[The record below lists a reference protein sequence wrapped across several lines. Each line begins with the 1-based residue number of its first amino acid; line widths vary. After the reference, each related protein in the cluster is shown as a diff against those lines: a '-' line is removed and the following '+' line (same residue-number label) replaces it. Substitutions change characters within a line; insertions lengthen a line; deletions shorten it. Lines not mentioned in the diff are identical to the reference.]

1 MKDEILKNTDNPRQL
16 ERLYREN
23 KLRFKLEFNQ
33 LYPELA
39 GNQLA
44 ECWHERLNFE
54 SQEISWGTRNELVFI
69 ILGSLLAGIIAKLP
83 AFLNFDPEQF
93 YMRNIG
99 FIFLPVL
106 VAWFSWQKQMQRS
119 GILISASVMAICLVF
134 INFLPGTQKNDTLV
148 LSCIHLAFILWLV
161 LGISF
166 LGKNHEDKSRRI
178 DFLKYNGDL
187 AVMTAII
194 LIAGAILT
202 GITIGLFTLIGS
214 DISRIYREY
223 VAVFGLAA
231 APIVGTYLVQT
242 NPQLV
247 GKVSPIIA
255 KLFTPLVLIT
265 LVFYLF
271 AILFSGK
278 DPYNDRDF
286 LMIFNFLLIGVMALI
301 LFSVAE
307 TSREIKNR
315 TSIMVLL
322 ALSVVTIVLNGI
334 AVSAILFRISE
345 WGITPNRMAVLGA
358 NLLILTNLILVAIRI
373 FKSATKKSDLSD
385 VEKVIVRFLPIYGI
399 WAIVV
404 TFVFPFVFGFR

>member
-1 MKDEILKNTDNPRQL
+1 MKDDILKNINNPKQL

-23 KLRFKLEFNQ
+23 KQGFRLEFNQ
-33 LYPELA
+33 IYPEFSGNALA
-39 GNQLA
+39 D
-44 ECWHERLNFE
+44 CWNERLNYE
-54 SQEISWGTRNELVFI
+54 SQEISWGTRSELVFI

-83 AFLNFDPEQF
+83 AFLNFDPQQF

-106 VAWFSWQKQMQRS
+106 AVWFNWKKQIPRS
-119 GILISASVMAICLVF
+119 QVLITTLIMVICLVF
-134 INFLPGTQKNDTLV
+134 INLLPGTQKNDTLI

-166 LGKNHEDKSRRI
+166 VGENHQEYSRRI

-202 GITIGLFTLIGS
+202 GITIGLLTLIGS
-214 DISRIYREY
+214 DLSRIYREY
-223 VAVFGLAA
+223 VAIFGLAA

-278 DPYNDRDF
+278 DPYNDREF
-286 LMIFNFLLIGVMALI
+286 LMIFNFLLIGVLALI

-307 TSREIKNR
+307 GSSENQNR
-315 TSIMVLL
+315 TNKIILL
-322 ALSVVTIVLNGI
+322 ALSVLTIIVNGI
-334 AVSAILFRISE
+334 ALSAIIFRISE
-345 WGITPNRMAVLGA
+345 WGITPNRLAILGA
-358 NLLILTNLILVAIRI
+358 NLLILTNLILVTIRI
-373 FKSATKKSDLSD
+373 YKATIRKSNLME
-385 VEKVIVRFLPIYGI
+385 VEQLIARFLPIYGI

-404 TFVFPFVFGFR
+404 TFLFPFLFGFR